1 MNHSAPLIHGQK
13 LRFLPLCLVPLTALW
28 CAFTAIAAPPAVDF
42 TTLEGKVLLGYQ
54 GWFNCGGEGETNQ
67 GWRSWFRG
75 TPSAET
81 LTVDMYPD
89 LSEFAP
95 SDLCP
100 VPGFTRGGRPAF
112 LYSAMNSNVVD
123 RHFQWMKDFGLDGV
137 LIQRFVNGIPARRAG
152 GDVVL
157 KNILQAARHHG
168 RAIAIEY
175 DITGASPENFFD
187 LMREDWKYLVTEL
200 KVTAHPCYLHHRGKP
215 LLSVWGMG
223 LSESRHVPRDSETA
237 LRVVKWFQADAP
249 PELRVT
255 YMGGVP
261 IRWRELTRD
270 ALKESG
276 WQEVYARMDVVQPWS
291 VGRYTNGDSADQ
303 WRRQILEPDLARTKE
318 NRQLYMPVVFPGFS
332 WANLKRD
339 TQPNRIPRLGGRF
352 LWNQATNAQAAGA
365 RMLKI
370 AMFDEVNEA
379 TAVFKVAAK
388 RADAPEQGFWL
399 TLDAD
404 GENLPSDWYLK
415 LSGEIT
421 KRFHGEPGGS
431 DFPLPFPKK
440 SQR

>member
-1 MNHSAPLIHGQK
+1 MKAMMKPFHLFVSML
-13 LRFLPLCLVPLTALW
+13 
-28 CAFTAIAAPPAVDF
+28 AAVAAAHAVDF

-54 GWFNCGGEGETNQ
+54 GWFNCPGDGGSHRE
-67 GWRSWFRG
+67 WRSWARG

-89 LSEFAP
+89 LSEFDP

-100 VPGFTRGGRPAF
+100 VPGLTVRGRQAF

-123 RHFQWMKDFGLDGV
+123 RHFLWMKDYGLDGV
-137 LIQRFVNGIPARRAG
+137 LVQRFVQSIPERRAV

-157 KNILQAARHHG
+157 RNILQAARRHG

-175 DITGASPENFFD
+175 DITGASPRRFFD
-187 LMREDWKYLVTEL
+187 FMRDDWKYLVTEL
-200 KVTAHPCYLHHRGKP
+200 KVTSHPCYLHHRGKP
-215 LLSVWGMG
+215 VLSVWGMG
-223 LSESRHVPRDSETA
+223 LAESRHVPGDPETA
-237 LRVVKWFQADAP
+237 LSVVKWFQADAP

-261 IRWRELTRD
+261 ARWRTLSRD
-270 ALKESG
+270 ALKEDG
-276 WQEVYARMDVVQPWS
+276 WRDAYARMDVIQPWT
-291 VGRYTNGDSADQ
+291 VGRYHDAAEANQ
-303 WRRQILEPDLARTKE
+303 WRQEVIEPDLAQTKE

-339 TQPNRIPRLGGRF
+339 TKPNQIPRNGGRF
-352 LWNQATNAQAAGA
+352 LWTQAWNARQAGA

-370 AMFDEVNEA
+370 AMFDEVNEG
-379 TAVFKVAAK
+379 TAVFKLAAK
-388 RADAPEQGFWL
+388 RQDAPTQGFWL

-404 GENLPSDWYLK
+404 GEALPSDWYLK

-421 KRFHGEPGGS
+421 KLFHGEPVTS
-431 DFPLPFPKK
+431 PF
-440 SQR
+440 R

>member
-1 MNHSAPLIHGQK
+1 MHLNLPAPCLSLLAVVLSAQ
-13 LRFLPLCLVPLTALW
+13 
-28 CAFTAIAAPPAVDF
+28 AVDF

-54 GWFNCGGEGETNQ
+54 GWFNCPGDGEAHR

-75 TPSAET
+75 TPSPET

-89 LSEFAP
+89 LSEFKPA
-95 SDLCP
+95 DLWP
-100 VPGFTRGGRPAF
+100 VPEFTIRGRQAF

-123 RHFQWMKDFGLDGV
+123 RHFLWMKDYGLDGV
-137 LIQRFVNGIPARRAG
+137 LMQRFVTTIPARRSG

-157 KNILQAARHHG
+157 KNVLQAARRHG

-175 DITGASPENFFD
+175 DITGASPENFFAV
-187 LMREDWKYLVTEL
+187 MRDDWKYLVTEL

-215 LLSVWGMG
+215 VLSVWGMG
-223 LSESRHVPRDSETA
+223 LEESRHVPRDSATA

-261 IRWRELTRD
+261 ARWRTLTRD
-270 ALKESG
+270 ALKEDG
-276 WQEVYARMDVVQPWS
+276 WRDVYARMDVIQPWT
-291 VGRYTNGDSADQ
+291 VGRYRDAASADQ
-303 WRRQILEPDLARTKE
+303 WRKEIIEPDVAQTKE

-339 TQPNRIPRLGGRF
+339 ATPNQIPRNGGRF
-352 LWNQATNAQAAGA
+352 LWAQAWNARQAGA
-365 RMLKI
+365 GLLKI
-370 AMFDEVNEA
+370 AMFDEVNEG

-388 RADAPEQGFWL
+388 RQDAPEQGFWL

-404 GENLPSDWYLK
+404 GEDLPADWYLK
-415 LSGEIT
+415 LSGQIT
-421 KRFHGEPGGS
+421 KLFHGEPVT
-431 DFPLPFPKK
+431 PPF
-440 SQR
+440 R